1 MTNTFAPQNGIKW
14 NVDRLNEAFA
24 SGTYTVSG
32 TGVSVV
38 EKAKGFVELTFP
50 ISALSVTM
58 TDATTAGSHGRQ
70 KILTFPQ
77 GLILVAG
84 AVTDLTIARVGTNIT
99 TTASVVAA
107 LGTTGTATADAT
119 LTTTEANIIA
129 STAATLT
136 AGAGVFKGVSA
147 DTVTLNG
154 TTTPAEVFLN
164 FAIPDAGS
172 AGNDALLVN
181 GNIKLT
187 FMLVGDN

>member
-1 MTNTFAPQNGIKW
+1 MPNTFAPQNGMKW
-14 NVDRLNEAFA
+14 NVDRLNEVFA

-84 AVTDLTIARVGTNIT
+84 AVADLTIARVGTNIT

-136 AGAGVFKGVSA
+136 SGAGVFKGVSS